1 MDHRTKEPS
10 ETTMSNPQPPAIDRR
25 RLRGVILT
33 FQGVVL
39 ACAAALAPALAAQ
52 EAASV
57 PAPAAPAT
65 EEAPAPPSP
74 LVPLNPT
81 FDSGDMV
88 KGDVVEHAFTLRNTG
103 AEPVTIKG
111 IAQSCGCL
119 TPTYQP
125 VIPAG
130 GEGGVRVTFDTRT
143 VTGQGS
149 ALLKVYLEGR
159 EEPAATLEVK
169 FNVSAKLLAHP
180 GYARWI
186 YVQQEKTGT
195 IGQTVYA
202 SDGADFEIVAAEPPM
217 PAIKVTWREAKPE
230 ERVAGH
236 EGRQWRLEPTLVPD
250 APVGAITGTIA
261 VHTTHPRQKTM
272 WLPVSGFV
280 RPVVHIEPQRGDL
293 GTISL
298 SEPRRVQY
306 DVRNF
311 ATEPIAVTAVSTDV
325 PGVKVTLE
333 PVQAGRRYKVVV
345 ELDPA
350 AMKEGPFAGQVRLTT
365 DSAKVPAL
373 SAELTGTLVRATAV
387 AGPGAGSG
395 TAGN

>member
-1 MDHRTKEPS
+1 MSIKPSPAVDLRRTRS
-10 ETTMSNPQPPAIDRR
+10 
-25 RLRGVILT
+25 VILT
-33 FQGVVL
+33 SLGVVL
-39 ACAAALAPALAAQ
+39 ACAGALAPGLAAQ
-52 EAASV
+52 QG
-57 PAPAAPAT
+57 APAAASAAAADEP
-65 EEAPAPPSP
+65 PAPPSP
-74 LVPLNPT
+74 LVAANPT

-88 KGDVVEHAFTLRNTG
+88 KGDVVEHTFTLRNTG
-103 AEPVTIKG
+103 AEPVTIAG
-111 IAQSCGCL
+111 IAQSCGCM
-119 TPTYQP
+119 TTSFEPATIP
-125 VIPAG
+125 PAG
-130 GEGGVRVTFDTRT
+130 QGIVRVTFDTRT
-143 VTGQGS
+143 VSGQGS

-195 IGQTVYA
+195 IGQTMYA
-202 SDGADFEIVAAEPPM
+202 ADGADFEIVSAEPPM
-217 PAIKVTWREAKPE
+217 PSIKVTWREAKPE

-236 EGRQWRLEPTLVPD
+236 EGRQWRLEPTLDPA
-250 APVGAITGTIA
+250 APVGPITGTIA
-261 VHTTHPRQKTM
+261 VRTTHPRQKTM

-311 ATEPIAVTAVSTDV
+311 ATEPIAVTGVSTDV

-365 DSAKVPAL
+365 DSAKAPVV
-373 SAELTGTLVRATAV
+373 SAELSGTLVRAATA
-387 AGPGAGSG
+387 ASGPGAGSG
-395 TAGN
+395 TAGH

>member
-1 MDHRTKEPS
+1 MPIKPS
-10 ETTMSNPQPPAIDRR
+10 PAIDRR
-25 RLRGVILT
+25 RRHGVILT
-33 FQGVVL
+33 FLGVVL
-39 ACAAALAPALAAQ
+39 ACAGGFAPRLAAQ
-52 EAASV
+52 EAA
-57 PAPAAPAT
+57 AAPAD
-65 EEAPAPPSP
+65 AQAAAVPPAPPSP
-74 LVPLNPT
+74 LVAVNPT

-88 KGDVVEHAFTLRNTG
+88 KGDVVDHAFTLRNTSK
-103 AEPVTIKG
+103 EPVTVAG
-111 IAQSCGCL
+111 IAQSCGCM
-119 TPTYQP
+119 TTTFQRI
-125 VIPAG
+125 IPAG

-202 SDGADFEIVAAEPPM
+202 ADGADFEILSAEPPM
-217 PAIKVTWREAKPE
+217 PSIKVTWREAKPE
-230 ERVAGH
+230 ERVKGH
-236 EGRQWRLEPTLVPD
+236 EGRQWRLEPTLDPG

-261 VHTTHPRQKTM
+261 VRTTHPRQKTM

-280 RPVVHIEPQRGDL
+280 RPVIHIEPQRGDL
-293 GTISL
+293 GTLSL

-311 ATEPIAVTAVSTDV
+311 ATEPIAVTGVETDV
-325 PGVKVTLE
+325 PGVKVSLE
-333 PVQAGRRYKVVV
+333 SVQAGRRYKVVV
-345 ELDPA
+345 VLDPA
-350 AMKEGPFAGQVRLTT
+350 AMKEGPFAGQVRITT
-365 DSAKVPAL
+365 DSAKVPVL
-373 SAELTGTLVRATAV
+373 SAELTGNLVRAATA
-387 AGPGAGSG
+387 ASGPGAGSG
-395 TAGN
+395 PAGN